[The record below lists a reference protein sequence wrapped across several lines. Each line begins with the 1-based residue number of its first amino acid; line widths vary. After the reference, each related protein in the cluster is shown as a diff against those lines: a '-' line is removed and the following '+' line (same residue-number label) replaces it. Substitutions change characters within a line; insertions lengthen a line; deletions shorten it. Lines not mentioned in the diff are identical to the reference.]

1 MAGIRLFL
9 LHSYRC
15 YMDACHAVC
24 MLLMFVRGGSG
35 GMDVLTQ
42 EGQGAGVTW
51 LQGGGRS
58 VHPEQM
64 KLGCHAGAAVCWI
77 SKLGVERIALFLL
90 LLCSWLAAEFVP
102 LCTKSRDQ

>member
-15 YMDACHAVC
+15 YMYACHAVC

-42 EGQGAGVTW
+42 EGQGGAVSLGCREVAGVCI
-51 LQGGGRS
+51 Q
-58 VHPEQM
+58 
-64 KLGCHAGAAVCWI
+64 
-77 SKLGVERIALFLL
+77 SK
-90 LLCSWLAAEFVP
+90 
-102 LCTKSRDQ
+102 